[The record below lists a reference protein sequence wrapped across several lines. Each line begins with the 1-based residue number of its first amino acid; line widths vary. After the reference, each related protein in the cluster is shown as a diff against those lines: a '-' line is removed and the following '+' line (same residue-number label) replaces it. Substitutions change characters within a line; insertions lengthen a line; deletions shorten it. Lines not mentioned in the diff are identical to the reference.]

1 MKFEKLRFEHLKQ
14 MAQIERE
21 AFSTPWTETMFIPEI
36 EDENA
41 HYLVGTRQD
50 EVVCYGGYHL
60 IFDEA
65 HITNIAVKSTERG
78 KGLGK
83 FLLSALIE
91 DAKKAGANSMTLEVK
106 HSNEVA
112 IKMYESFGF
121 TVEGIRKRYY
131 NNVDDAYVMWCRF

>member
-1 MKFEKLRFEHLKQ
+1 MRFEKLRFEHLRQ

-21 AFSTPWTETMFIPEI
+21 AFSTPWTEAMFIPEI
-36 EDENA
+36 EDESA

-50 EVVCYGGYHL
+50 EVICYGGYHL

-65 HITNIAVKSTERG
+65 HITNIAVREDQRG

-91 DAKKAGANSMTLEVK
+91 DAKSAGAEAMTLEVK
-106 HSNEVA
+106 HSNTVA
-112 IKMYESFGF
+112 IKLYESFGF
-121 TVEGIRKRYY
+121 RVEGIRKRYY
-131 NNVDDAYVMWCRF
+131 NNVDDALIMWLRF